1 MTASTQDEK
10 GDTVMRPL
18 YLEGKEGTK
27 DLMCYVPGG
36 VYWPA
41 QGRVVGPDK
50 GWVDSRDLEFCKKI
64 NTKTGFGIYSKPYN
78 VGWTYDR
85 KRNVQKPINWIR
97 KNIYD
102 FAKSNG
108 YERLHLVG
116 FSGGGSVA
124 SSQLLYYPDKL
135 VRSLVIISGP
145 VANNP
150 KAVHVNAAY
159 FSDQITTRT
168 LLVYG
173 KDDGY
178 RSQADLWIRNNRAAV
193 LSEYEGGHDFQP
205 RLDSVVQQVMD
216 WQKKSKKAVL
226 PPRKVQRKHRKPQ
239 WLILE

>member
-1 MTASTQDEK
+1 
-10 GDTVMRPL
+10 MRTL
-18 YLEGKEGTK
+18 YLKGKEGVK
-27 DLMCYVPGG
+27 DLVCYVPGG

-41 QGRVVGPDK
+41 EGRVKGPDN
-50 GWVDSRDLEFCKKI
+50 GWVDARDLELCRRI
-64 NTKTGFGIYSKPYN
+64 NTKTGFGVCSMPYD
-78 VGWTYDR
+78 VRCIADEQR
-85 KRNVQKPINWIR
+85 DMFKPINWIR
-97 KNIYD
+97 KNVYD

-108 YERLHLVG
+108 YEMLHLVG

-178 RSQADLWIRNNRAAV
+178 RSQADVWIRNNRAAV
-193 LSEYEGGHDFQP
+193 LSEYAGGHDFQP
-205 RLDSVVQQVMD
+205 RLGSVVQQVMD

-226 PPRKVQRKHRKPQ
+226 PPRKPQRKHRKPQ